1 MGLIVDDISGRH
13 HGQQTYQWKADA
25 RSTTAAGHGGKWSAF
40 KMFLVAGDTRMRDQ
54 EDKTLGRAC
63 HALQMTAAD
72 RRQMDIRW
80 TSDKRRT
87 VGPVR

>member
-1 MGLIVDDISGRH
+1 
-13 HGQQTYQWKADA
+13 
-25 RSTTAAGHGGKWSAF
+25 
-40 KMFLVAGDTRMRDQ
+40 MFLVAGDTRMRDQ